1 MSDLHLE
8 STRGWD
14 LPAVA
19 DRPDFDVLVI
29 AGDLIP
35 RAERGVAWILERVD
49 RPAVFVCGN
58 HESYGCDIDR
68 TVEKARALAAGTNV
82 HVLQND
88 TVQIGDVTFIGAT
101 FWTDFNLFGD
111 PGRAMVAAAEIMN
124 DYRKIRVGRYVYR
137 LRPHHTLQRHR
148 QSREFIA
155 NELRKPK
162 VGCRVVVTHMAP
174 HPSAIRPAFD
184 EEITSAAYSRLGLSP
199 ITLTA
204 ADIEREPR
212 FTNSRLVWSYRMH
225 PVGISLRM
233 RVLQILGDD
242 APMSL
247 SRLLSAVRGDRDP
260 SPAVMALACSD
271 LIELDL
277 VSRPIG
283 PSTIVR
289 SRS

>member
-1 MSDLHLE
+1 LRLWIMSDLHLE

-49 RPAVFVCGN
+49 RPVVFVCGN

-68 TVEKARALAAGTNV
+68 TVEKARALANGTNV

-111 PGRAMVAAAEIMN
+111 PGRAMIAAAEFMN

-137 LRPHHTLQRHR
+137 LRPSHTLQRHK

-162 VGCRVVVTHMAP
+162 TGPCVVVTHMGP
-174 HPSAIRPAFD
+174 HPSAISPAFA
-184 EEITSAAYSRLGLSP
+184 EEITSAAYSS
-199 ITLTA
+199 
-204 ADIEREPR
+204 
-212 FTNSRLVWSYRMH
+212 
-225 PVGISLRM
+225 
-233 RVLQILGDD
+233 D
-242 APMSL
+242 A
-247 SRLLSAVRGDRDP
+247 
-260 SPAVMALACSD
+260 SD
-271 LIELDL
+271 LLAMGVDAWIYGHTHDTRDEMIGNARLITNAKGYGPWPPKELTWDNPNFDPNFVIE
-277 VSRPIG
+277 I
-283 PSTIVR
+283 
-289 SRS
+289 

>member
-1 MSDLHLE
+1 LRLWIMSDLHLE

-58 HESYGCDIDR
+58 HESCDIDR

-111 PGRAMVAAAEIMN
+111 PGRAMIAAAEFMN

-137 LRPHHTLQRHR
+137 LRPSHTLQRHK

-162 VGCRVVVTHMAP
+162 TGPRVVVTHMGP
-174 HPSAIRPAFD
+174 HPSAISPAFA
-184 EEITSAAYSRLGLSP
+184 EEITSAAYSS
-199 ITLTA
+199 
-204 ADIEREPR
+204 
-212 FTNSRLVWSYRMH
+212 
-225 PVGISLRM
+225 
-233 RVLQILGDD
+233 D
-242 APMSL
+242 A
-247 SRLLSAVRGDRDP
+247 
-260 SPAVMALACSD
+260 SD
-271 LIELDL
+271 LLAMGVDAWIYGHTHDTREMIGNARLITNAKGYGPWPPKDFVIEL
-277 VSRPIG
+277 
-283 PSTIVR
+283 
-289 SRS
+289 

>member
-1 MSDLHLE
+1 LRLWIMSDLHLE

-14 LPAVA
+14 LPAVG
-19 DRPDFDVLVI
+19 DRPNFDVLVI

-82 HVLQND
+82 HILQND

-111 PGRAMVAAAEIMN
+111 PGRAMIAAAEFMN

-137 LRPHHTLQRHR
+137 LRPSHTLQRHK

-155 NELRKPK
+155 HELRKPK
-162 VGCRVVVTHMAP
+162 TGPRVVVTHMGP
-174 HPSAIRPAFD
+174 HPSAISPAFA
-184 EEITSAAYSRLGLSP
+184 EEITSAAYSS
-199 ITLTA
+199 
-204 ADIEREPR
+204 
-212 FTNSRLVWSYRMH
+212 
-225 PVGISLRM
+225 
-233 RVLQILGDD
+233 D
-242 APMSL
+242 A
-247 SRLLSAVRGDRDP
+247 
-260 SPAVMALACSD
+260 SD
-271 LIELDL
+271 LLAMGVDAWIYGHTHDTRDEMIGNARLITNAKGYGPWPPKELTWDNPNFDPNFVIE
-277 VSRPIG
+277 I
-283 PSTIVR
+283 
-289 SRS
+289 